1 MPIKHHQITAGRD
14 FVDGKKE
21 RIVYSMLSQVFS
33 YNSMAYGDL
42 LYFYCNAGRFYVVDS
57 MLLQFS
63 VGLTNMLV
71 YYICISVAFSA
82 LTLLVGWQGGHLAC
96 KKLSGGV
103 LVWLSVWRK
112 VQTCIWPS

>member
-1 MPIKHHQITAGRD
+1 MPIKHNQITAGRD

-33 YNSMAYGDL
+33 YMAAYGDL
-42 LYFYCNAGRFYVVDS
+42 LYFCSNAGRFYVVDS

-82 LTLLVGWQGGHLAC
+82 LTLLVGWQGGRLAC